1 MDRFGSEL
9 GQSNAGG
16 IPDVERLSVER
27 HGDAKRR
34 GAEKALPGQPD
45 GYAAALGVALEKQ
58 RRLGGGTRDVQ
69 PLPRARQ
76 FVPVGIEGPR
86 DELVRRQ
93 FTTEVHVE
101 RPGSLLESAGGA
113 TVELERDRG
122 GRPFDRDGDGMGSEN
137 EPEKKRGERDRG
149 QLAIVET
156 AAGRRPFVRAAEIR
170 FLGRSVM
177 RTIQSPK
184 PSLASSTR
192 YARISG
198 SS

>member
-9 GQSNAGG
+9 GQSSAGG

-58 RRLGGGTRDVQ
+58 RHLGGGTRDVQ

-93 FTTEVHVE
+93 VPTEVHVQR
-101 RPGSLLESAGGA
+101 RPGSLLESAGRA
-113 TVELERDRG
+113 TVEL
-122 GRPFDRDGDGMGSEN
+122 
-137 EPEKKRGERDRG
+137 
-149 QLAIVET
+149 
-156 AAGRRPFVRAAEIR
+156 
-170 FLGRSVM
+170 
-177 RTIQSPK
+177 
-184 PSLASSTR
+184 
-192 YARISG
+192 
-198 SS
+198 

>member
-58 RRLGGGTRDVQ
+58 RHLGGGARDVQ

-113 TVELERDRG
+113 TVELERDR
-122 GRPFDRDGDGMGSEN
+122 DGDGMGSEN

-156 AAGRRPFVRAAEIR
+156 AAGRRPFARAAEIR